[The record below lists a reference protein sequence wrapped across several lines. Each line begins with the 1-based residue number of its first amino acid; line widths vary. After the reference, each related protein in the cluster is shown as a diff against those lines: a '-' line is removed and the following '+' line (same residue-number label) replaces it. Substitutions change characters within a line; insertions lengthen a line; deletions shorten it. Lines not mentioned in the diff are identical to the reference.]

1 MLNTSHK
8 IIKALNIGYFL
19 SAALVIFAGT
29 SVFILANDTPDTSFK
44 PVFLAGG
51 RAVTSISRR
60 PDGKIVVSGGF
71 TVAGGKRHNTVA
83 VLNEDGTA
91 YAGFDAGKG
100 PTNTFSG
107 ADDGIF
113 MNAVQSDNKI
123 LICGNFNRVGSFT
136 RNGLARLNADGTV
149 DTTFDVGDGFDST
162 VMSIKVLT
170 DGKILVGG
178 SFFTFNSQQVGS
190 LVRLN
195 PDGTRDTSFAPL
207 VAASS
212 VRDITVQPDGKILI
226 VGGIITVNGT
236 QRRGIAR
243 LNADGTLDTTF
254 NIGTGT
260 TSSVYVVRLQTDGKV
275 LIGGAFTSFNGTTG
289 KRGILRLNT
298 DGSLDNTFTAGV
310 NTSGVPPTVY
320 SLVVQTDDKIIIGG
334 NFSDVNGVQRSNI
347 ARVNADGSLDTSF
360 TAGVQNSDGS
370 QSVYAM
376 LDLGNGRLVLGA
388 HMSTINNVRRD
399 GYAALNLSDGSL
411 AADSFTQGAGEV
423 AQFGEVVVQ
432 PDGKILAGAGFAY
445 INGLFKQ
452 GITRFNPDGTLDS
465 TFNSGTGAGG
475 TVLAIGLQTDGKII
489 IGGDIRSYNGVFRN
503 NITRINPDGSLDAS
517 FPQGAVTLNAYVL
530 DIVVQSDNKIL
541 VGVSTGG
548 IRRLNADGSLD
559 TTFNFGTGTS
569 GSVQSIVVQPDGK
582 IIIAGGFTTFN
593 GVSRNGIARL
603 NTNGS
608 LDASFNPSTG
618 INGTAYGAALQPDGK
633 IIVVGEFTTVN
644 GTGRTRIAR
653 LNADGS
659 TDLSFNPGTGADAR
673 VNTVLI
679 QPDGKIYIGGNFNN
693 YNGSGRDRLARLL
706 PDGSV
711 DASFGSSLDFFYK
724 DQIEIGARVYT
735 LALQNNNLLVG
746 GLFTEINDSK
756 YASLARITNA
766 VNSVAKS
773 PFDFDGDG
781 KTDISIFRPSVG
793 EWWYLR
799 SSDGGNYAAQFGNA
813 SDKLTPGDFT
823 GDGKT
828 DIAFFR
834 PSTGEWFVLRS
845 EDGSFYSFAFGT
857 NGDIPAVG
865 DFDADG
871 KADNTVF
878 RPSNSTWYIR
888 KSSDGA
894 AIIQQFGQTG
904 DVPVVA
910 DYDGDGKSDIAIHRP
925 ALGEWWIQRTTAGL
939 IAFQFGNST
948 DKPVQGD
955 YTGDGR
961 ADVAVFRQN
970 TGEWFVLRSENQSFY
985 SFPFGTNGDT
995 PAPGD
1000 YDGDGKLDA
1009 TVFRPSTNT
1018 WYSQRTTAGTL
1029 IQTFGQNGDVPVP
1042 NASVP

>member
-1 MLNTSHK
+1 M
-8 IIKALNIGYFL
+8 
-19 SAALVIFAGT
+19 ALVIFAGT
-29 SVFILANDTPDTSFK
+29 SVFVLANDTPDASFK

-60 PDGKIVVSGGF
+60 PDGRIVVSGGF
-71 TVAGGKRHNTVA
+71 TVAGGKRHTSVA

-100 PTNTFSG
+100 PTNTFPG

-149 DTTFDVGDGFDST
+149 DTTFDVGDGFNST

-178 SFFTFNSQQVGS
+178 SFSTFNSQQVGNF
-190 LVRLN
+190 VRLN

-207 VAASS
+207 VTAGS
-212 VRDITVQPDGKILI
+212 VRDIAVQSDGKILI
-226 VGGIITVNGT
+226 VGSIISVNGT

-254 NIGTGT
+254 TIGTGT

-275 LIGGAFTSFNGTTG
+275 LIGGTFTSFNGTTG

-310 NTSGVPPTVY
+310 NTSGIMPNVY
-320 SLVVQTDDKIIIGG
+320 SLVVQTDGRIIIGG
-334 NFSDVNGVQRSNI
+334 NFSDVNGVQRSRI

-360 TAGVQNSDGS
+360 IASVQNSDGS

-376 LDLGNGRLVLGA
+376 LDLGDGRLVLGA

-411 AADSFTQGAGEV
+411 VADSFTQGAGEV
-423 AQFGEVVVQ
+423 TQFGKVAVQ

-465 TFNSGTGAGG
+465 TFNSGTGADG

-517 FPQGAVTLNAYVL
+517 FPQGDVTLNAYVL
-530 DIVVQSDNKIL
+530 DIVVQSDNKVL
-541 VGVSTGG
+541 VGNSSGG

-582 IIIAGGFTTFN
+582 IIIAGGFSTFN
-593 GVSRNGIARL
+593 GASRNGIARL
-603 NTNGS
+603 NANGS
-608 LDASFNPSTG
+608 LDSSFNPSTG
-618 INGTAYGAALQPDGK
+618 INGTVYGVALQPDGK

-644 GTGRTRIAR
+644 GTGRTRVAR

-659 TDLSFNPGTGADAR
+659 TDLSFNSGTGADAR

-724 DQIEIGARVYT
+724 DQLEIGARVYT

-756 YASLARITNA
+756 YASLARFTNV
-766 VNSVAKS
+766 VNNPHT

-799 SSDGGNYAAQFGNA
+799 SSDGGNYAAQFGNSA
-813 SDKLTPGDFT
+813 DKLTPGDFT
-823 GDGKT
+823 GDGRA
-828 DIAFFR
+828 DIAVWR
-834 PSTGEWFVLRS
+834 PSTGEWYILRS
-845 EDGSFYSFAFGT
+845 EDGSYYSFPFGT
-857 NGDIPAVG
+857 NGDIPTVG
-865 DFDADG
+865 DFDGDG
-871 KADNTVF
+871 KADSAVF
-878 RPSNSTWYIR
+878 RPSDTNWYIR
-888 KSSDGA
+888 RSSDSGFT
-894 AIIQQFGQTG
+894 IEQFGANG
-904 DVPVVA
+904 DIPAVA
-910 DYDGDGKSDIAIHRP
+910 DYDGDGKSDIAIWR
-925 ALGEWWIQRTTAGL
+925 ASVGEWWIKKSSNSSVV
-939 IAFQFGNST
+939 AFQFGNSA

-955 YTGDGR
+955 YTGDGK
-961 ADVAVFRQN
+961 ADVAIWRHS
-970 TGEWFVLRSENQSFY
+970 TGEWFILRSEDFSYY
-985 SFPFGTNGDT
+985 SFPFGTNGDV

-1000 YDGDGKLDA
+1000 YDGDGRFDA
-1009 TVFRPSTNT
+1009 TVFRPSDST
-1018 WYSQRTTAGTL
+1018 WYVQRSTAGTL
-1029 IQTFGQNGDVPVP
+1029 IQGFGQSGDVPVP
-1042 NASVP
+1042 NAFVP